1 MDRRS
6 FTALATACALCL
18 GTRKLG
24 ATVVLPAEPVQPP
37 DISIPVPS
45 PSELEPEPFPV
56 SIEEYKSIDP
66 DFLPQMVSYVTSEL
80 PGTIVIDTDS
90 RFLYLLLAS
99 GQAKRYGIGV
109 GRDGFGWSGT
119 ATIGR
124 MTKWPMW
131 FPPKEMQYRDEEA
144 RRWRRGM
151 PGGPRNPLGARA
163 LYLFQGKSDTLFRIH
178 GTRDPKSIGKAVS
191 SGCIRMLNADVVDLF
206 DRVPMGTKVV
216 VLPSTRPVAQ
226 KPKRAKKAAVARVR
240 KRRHNRSRYAA
251 YRRYYRR
258 RNRSLFGLFGWQE
271 DW

>member
-1 MDRRS
+1 M
-6 FTALATACALCL
+6 ALATACALCL

-24 ATVVLPAEPVQPP
+24 ATVILPAEPVHPP
-37 DISIPVPS
+37 DVSIPVPS
-45 PSELEPEPFPV
+45 PSAIEPERFPV

-66 DFLPQMVSYVTSEL
+66 DFLPQMVNYATSEL
-80 PGTIVIDTDS
+80 PGTIVIDTDA
-90 RFLYLLLAS
+90 RFLYLVLAS
-99 GQAKRYGIGV
+99 GRAKRYGIGV
-109 GRDGFGWSGT
+109 GREGFGWSGT

-131 FPPKEMQYRDEEA
+131 FPPKEMQYRDKEA

-151 PGGPRNPLGARA
+151 PGGSRNPLGARA

-206 DRVPMGTKVV
+206 NRVPMGTKVV

-226 KPKRAKKAAVARVR
+226 KPKRSRKAAVARR
-240 KRRHNRSRYAA
+240 NRRRYAA

-258 RNRSLFGLFGWQE
+258 RYRSLFGMFGWQE